1 MKKGRETTP
10 HIGIFGIRNQ
20 GKSSLINKIAGQEI
34 AIVSDLPGTTTDPVK
49 KSIELPGIGA
59 VVLIDTAGAD
69 DFGHIG
75 EKRTNK
81 TLETIKQIDLA
92 ILVIA
97 DNQITET
104 DFKLIDEFRKN
115 DVAFLIAHNKSD
127 ITSLNIEFRN
137 QIEAKLGTDLV
148 AISCI
153 QDSDISLLISSIR
166 KHMPE
171 SAYKSKSM
179 LSDLVRYGDIVLL
192 VTPID
197 IEAPEG
203 RLILPQVQAIRDILD
218 NDAIA
223 IVLKERELDSFLK
236 NTQIKPKLVV
246 TDSQVLLKVSSAIP
260 DDIPLT
266 GFSILLARFKGDFE
280 AYLEGTPK
288 ISELDSGNRVL
299 MLESCTHLVS
309 CDDIGRIKLPRWIS
323 NYTGK
328 QLEFDF
334 VAGLDKL
341 VRPIEEYSLV
351 VQCGGCVV
359 TRKQIMNRLS
369 PAKKHNIPI
378 TNYGM
383 AIAYVQGVYKRAI
396 RLFVGGQSDSL
407 DYL

>member
-1 MKKGRETTP
+1 MKKGRESTP

-34 AIVSDLPGTTTDPVK
+34 AIVSDVPGTTTDPVK

-69 DFGHIG
+69 DIGHIG
-75 EKRTNK
+75 EKRADK
-81 TLETIKQIDLA
+81 TLEIIKQIDLA
-92 ILVIA
+92 ILVISN
-97 DNQITET
+97 NQLTET
-104 DFKLIDEFRKN
+104 DRYLIEEFRKN
-115 DVAFLIAHNKSD
+115 DVAFIVVHNKSD
-127 ITSLNIEFRN
+127 LTSIDSEFRN
-137 QIEAKLGTDLV
+137 HIETELDTDII
-148 AISCI
+148 AISCTK
-153 QDSDISLLISSIR
+153 DKDLSLIVSSIR

-171 SAYKSKSM
+171 SAFKTKSM

-246 TDSQVLLKVSSAIP
+246 TDSQVLLKVSSSIP

-288 ISELDSGNRVL
+288 ISELENGDRIL

-309 CDDIGRIKLPRWIS
+309 CDDIGRVKLPRWII

-328 QLEFDF
+328 NLEFDF

-341 VRPIEEYSLV
+341 VRPIEDYALV

-383 AIAYVQGVYKRAI
+383 AIAYVQGVYQRAI
-396 RLFVGGQSDSL
+396 VPFLGGKSDSL